1 MVNSYIKHQL
11 FSVSAVMYKAP
22 HNSMIQNP
30 ASSAIL
36 RVQTKKLF

>member
-1 MVNSYIKHQL
+1 MMSSYIKHQM

-30 ASSAIL
+30 ASSVIL
-36 RVQTKKLF
+36 QVQTKTMH